1 MKQFLCQLFN
11 WKKHIQWLILPVIM
25 ILVSAFF
32 ATPAFATGV
41 YEMPNFTPNTWVLD
55 QAEVISRI
63 NEGKIS
69 SASEDLAK
77 NTGNEVRFVTVRR
90 LDYGETAESFTK
102 ALFEKW
108 FPTAEAQANQT
119 LLMIDSVTN
128 GAAIISGDR
137 VKSLLTDEIAKSV
150 ADETLMTPLRS
161 GDKYNQAFLDASD
174 RLIAVLSGEPDPGPP
189 QIVEKVQV
197 EGTFGKT
204 EEGEKGNAIAWV
216 VGLLVAAT
224 VIPMATYYIYLA
236 VQPPSSDG
244 NG

>member
-1 MKQFLCQLFN
+1 MKQFFCQLFS
-11 WKKHIQWLILPVIM
+11 WKKHIQWLILPVVM

-41 YEMPNFTPNTWVLD
+41 YEMPNFTPNTWVID

-108 FPTAEAQANQT
+108 FPTAEVQANQT
-119 LLMIDSVTN
+119 LLMIDTVTN
-128 GAAIISGDR
+128 SAALISGDR
-137 VKSLLTDEIAKSV
+137 VQSLLTDEIAKSV
-150 ADETLMTPLRS
+150 ADETLMAPLRS

-174 RLIAVLSGEPDPGPP
+174 RLVTVLSGEPDPGPP

-204 EEGEKGNAIAWV
+204 EAAEKGNAIAWV
-216 VGLLVAAT
+216 VGLLIAAT

-236 VQPPSSDG
+236 VQPSSSDG

>member
-1 MKQFLCQLFN
+1 MKQLFCQLFN
-11 WKKHIQWLILPVIM
+11 WKKHIQWLILPVVM

-32 ATPAFATGV
+32 ATPAFAIGV
-41 YEMPNFTPNTWVLD
+41 YEMPNFTPNTWVVD

-69 SASEDLAK
+69 SALEDLAK
-77 NTGNEVRFVTVRR
+77 NTGDEVRFITVRR

-102 ALFEKW
+102 ELFEKW
-108 FPTAEAQANQT
+108 FPTPEAQANQT
-119 LLMIDSVTN
+119 LLMIDTVTN
-128 GAAIISGDR
+128 GAAIVSGDR
-137 VKSLLTDEIAKSV
+137 VKSVLTDEIAKSI
-150 ADETLMTPLRS
+150 ADETLMAPLRS

-174 RLIAVLSGEPDPGPP
+174 RLITVLSGEPDPGPP
-189 QIVEKVQV
+189 QIVEKVRL

-204 EEGEKGNAIAWV
+204 EEAEKGNAIAWI
-216 VGLLVAAT
+216 VGLLIAAT

-236 VQPPSSDG
+236 VQPSSSDG